1 MRQNFDDNITYLVG
15 GQKIV
20 RKFRDIPARM
30 PFDET
35 ILDFLN
41 DVSRKLMTDRRV
53 REYSDVA
60 TFAFWIR
67 RASVL
72 KLKERFCGEDGNIH
86 MGRGTVFHIAPSN
99 VPVNYAYSLAAG
111 LITGNANLVR
121 VPSKDFPQTEI
132 INSAINL
139 VLEEYPQLKPYIC
152 LVRYGRSKEI
162 NDLFSGLADVRIIW
176 GGDATI
182 EEIRRSPL
190 PPRSGEITFA
200 DRFSWQ

>member
-60 TFAFWIR
+60 TYAFWIR
-67 RASVL
+67 RASAL
-72 KLKERFCGEDGNIH
+72 KLKERFCAEDGNIH

-99 VPVNYAYSLAAG
+99 VPVNYAYSLAVG

-132 INSAINL
+132 INSAINV
-139 VLEEYPQLKPYIC
+139 VLEEYPQLKP
-152 LVRYGRSKEI
+152 
-162 NDLFSGLADVRIIW
+162 
-176 GGDATI
+176 
-182 EEIRRSPL
+182 
-190 PPRSGEITFA
+190 
-200 DRFSWQ
+200 